1 MPWHDGLKI
10 AASVLFLASLLGL
23 SLIDLQI
30 QRLPDKIVLP
40 MLALGLANNLGSLI
54 TTPTD
59 AFFGAAVGY
68 GSLWTLG
75 TLYAL
80 RRGAAFGRGDLK
92 LAAMMGAWLGASA
105 LPLILFVA
113 FAAGTLV
120 TVPLVLVGICR
131 FDQRVPFGP
140 ALALGGATALL
151 APLTGLHFTP
161 FL

>member
-1 MPWHDGLKI
+1 MDLGQSRRMSFTRARISAASSFSMRIFIATALRRGWARKSDRPDMPWHDGLKI

-23 SLIDLQI
+23 SLFDLQI

-75 TLYAL
+75 TLY
-80 RRGAAFGRGDLK
+80 
-92 LAAMMGAWLGASA
+92 
-105 LPLILFVA
+105 
-113 FAAGTLV
+113 
-120 TVPLVLVGICR
+120 
-131 FDQRVPFGP
+131 
-140 ALALGGATALL
+140 
-151 APLTGLHFTP
+151 
-161 FL
+161 

>member
-1 MPWHDGLKI
+1 M
-10 AASVLFLASLLGL
+10 
-23 SLIDLQI
+23 
-30 QRLPDKIVLP
+30 
-40 MLALGLANNLGSLI
+40 
-54 TTPTD
+54 
-59 AFFGAAVGY
+59 
-68 GSLWTLG
+68 
-75 TLYAL
+75 
-80 RRGAAFGRGDLK
+80 
-92 LAAMMGAWLGASA
+92 
-105 LPLILFVA
+105 PLILFVA